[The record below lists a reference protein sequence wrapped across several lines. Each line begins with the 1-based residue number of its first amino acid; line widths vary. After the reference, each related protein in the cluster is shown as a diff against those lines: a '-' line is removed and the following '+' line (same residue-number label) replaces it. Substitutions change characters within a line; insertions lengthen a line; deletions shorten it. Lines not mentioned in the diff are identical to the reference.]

1 MNFSKLIAA
10 LVSISMIHTNTSLP
24 SITYV
29 DVHPDEYLKLDC
41 HFIQTVGDSW
51 VALITVLQQGDIFLE
66 TFYNLEILLRFLI
79 TDNKLTYVY

>member
-10 LVSISMIHTNTSLP
+10 LVAVSMIHANTSLP
-24 SITYV
+24 PITYV

-51 VALITVLQQGDIFLE
+51 VPSDGVDRDSGGE
-66 TFYNLEILLRFLI
+66 SGHLLKCLFWP
-79 TDNKLTYVY
+79 